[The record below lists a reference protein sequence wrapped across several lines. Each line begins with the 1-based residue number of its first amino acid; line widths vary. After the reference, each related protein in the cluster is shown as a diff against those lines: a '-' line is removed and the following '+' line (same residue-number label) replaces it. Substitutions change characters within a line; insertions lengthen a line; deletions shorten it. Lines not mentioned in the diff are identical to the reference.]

1 MTCPRRVA
9 VEDRHMT
16 ACSIIL
22 EVEGATI
29 PFVDQSRHSTRWERL
44 SVGPIEEGR
53 SSVVLDL
60 PGEIGVPLLEDGQGY
75 GCFRPT
81 GVSAG
86 IRVPFGLVC
95 MRPREG

>member
-1 MTCPRRVA
+1 M
-9 VEDRHMT
+9 
-16 ACSIIL
+16 
-22 EVEGATI
+22 
-29 PFVDQSRHSTRWERL
+29 PFVDRSRRSARSERL

-86 IRVPFGLVC
+86 ISVPFGLVC
-95 MRPREG
+95 MRSREG